1 MACGPYAGR
10 MPAVLCAVLSVGIL
24 IRIMV
29 GSRPE
34 AIAWAAF
41 FCLGTMMN
49 QIEQVVPVLW
59 KAIFD
64 EAGRQETTLEMI
76 ASENHVSAAVLAAA
90 ATPLTN
96 KYAEGY
102 PGKRYYGGCQYV
114 DVVENLARDRAKQL
128 FGCDHVNVQ
137 PHSGSQANQAVLLA
151 ALMPGDTIMGLD
163 LDHGGHL
170 THGKKVNISG
180 KWFNAVSYK
189 LNPETE
195 RIDMAEVR
203 KTALEHKPKL
213 IITGASAYAREW
225 EWAKFAEIAKEIGA
239 PLMSDIAHIAGLV
252 ATGFHSSPVAVAD
265 FVTTTTHKTLRG
277 PRAGM
282 TMCKADWAKKI
293 DSAVFPG
300 LQGGPLMHI
309 IAAKAVAFGEALKP
323 EFKTYSGQV
332 VKNAKALAEEF
343 MKRGY
348 RLVTG
353 GTDNHLMLIDLR
365 AKDANLTGAA
375 VEGWLQSAGI
385 IVNKNMVPFDTRK
398 AMETSGIRVGTPAL
412 TTRGLKEG
420 EMKKVAG
427 WFDAAVLAKGDA
439 GKLEGIRGEVEEF
452 TKGYPLPHVSVETE
466 EAEGTGGSGL
476 RGAA

>member
-1 MACGPYAGR
+1 MNPIAVSD
-10 MPAVLCAVLSVGIL
+10 PALWQ
-24 IRIMV
+24 
-29 GSRPE
+29 
-34 AIAWAAF
+34 AI
-41 FCLGTMMN
+41 T
-49 QIEQVVPVLW
+49 
-59 KAIFD
+59 D
-64 EAGRQETTLEMI
+64 ETRRQETTLELI

-128 FGCDHVNVQ
+128 FHCDHVNVQ
-137 PHSGSQANQAVLLA
+137 PHSGSQANQAVFLA
-151 ALMPGDTIMGLD
+151 ALTPGDTIMGLH

-170 THGKKVNISG
+170 THGKSVNLSG
-180 KWFNAVSYK
+180 KWFKAVHYT
-189 LNPETE
+189 LNPMTE

-203 KTALEHKPKL
+203 KAALEHKPKL
-213 IITGASAYAREW
+213 IITGASAYPRFWEW
-225 EWAKFAEIAKEIGA
+225 EKFAEIAKEIGA
-239 PLMSDIAHIAGLV
+239 LLMADIAHIAGLV
-252 ATGFHSSPVAVAD
+252 AMGLHSTPVPVAD

-277 PRAGM
+277 PRSGM
-282 TMCKADWAKKI
+282 TMCKEQWAKKI

-309 IAAKAVAFGEALKP
+309 IAAKAVAFGEALRP
-323 EFKTYSGQV
+323 DFKVYAAQV

-343 MKRGY
+343 LSKGY

-375 VEGWLQSAGI
+375 VEGWLQAAGI

-398 AMETSGIRVGTPAL
+398 AMETSGIRVGTPAM
-412 TTRGLKEG
+412 TTRGLTESD
-420 EMKKVAG
+420 MISVAA
-427 WFDAAVLAKGDA
+427 WFDRAVQSAGEPRQLAS
-439 GKLEGIRGEVEEF
+439 IRAEIEEF
-452 TKGYPLPHVSVETE
+452 THQFPLPHLKVELETHTRE
-466 EAEGTGGSGL
+466 FANV
-476 RGAA
+476 